1 MVSGSHP
8 CAWSLPRA
16 QTLLRGCIFWY
27 DWSPWSLIARGL
39 SQESHKLASP
49 LTWGKKPDTLHATA
63 VDLAIKGLRAISG
76 RLGPQ
81 ELVLRLL
88 QRTVG
93 LGTRL
98 RVMWQGRPWPVP
110 TGAGFRVQRQSLHN
124 THNHDPYRVLS
135 FVSSLQH
142 NRRWQTAAS
151 PQFTGSGG
159 NPEVHSN
166 RPWAHS
172 YTAFKQRRLKTS
184 SPGPAQWQPTS
195 LLPGGGSL
203 VTPYSASYLSFDQ
216 QTFIACYLIRGLT

>member
-81 ELVLRLL
+81 ELVLRLQ

-110 TGAGFRVQRQSLHN
+110 TGAGFRVQRQPLRN
-124 THNHDPYRVLS
+124 THNHDPYIVLS

-142 NRRWQTAAS
+142 NRGWQTAAS
-151 PQFTGSGG
+151 PQFTG
-159 NPEVHSN
+159 
-166 RPWAHS
+166 
-172 YTAFKQRRLKTS
+172 L
-184 SPGPAQWQPTS
+184 
-195 LLPGGGSL
+195 GGGILKSTAIAHEPRATQLLSRDVWRLL
-203 VTPYSASYLSFDQ
+203 VQVLLNDNLPLYCLGEV
-216 QTFIACYLIRGLT
+216 LW